1 MNYDTTIQSF
11 DETGTIETSVP
22 QEETSVK
29 KNRKHMTPDEQI
41 EYYKQQKEEL
51 DKKIK
56 EAKRNLRDKERKE
69 RTRNLIRLGGVV
81 VKYVPDATTD
91 STADLIQI
99 AQAAKSIMPS
109 ITPHQIENLLKMYA
123 SLFNN
128 PADVRIDKT
137 CLEAIYNQRKYI
149 AGRLVMVTDVTD
161 N

>member
-91 STADLIQI
+91 STADLIQ
-99 AQAAKSIMPS
+99 
-109 ITPHQIENLLKMYA
+109 
-123 SLFNN
+123 
-128 PADVRIDKT
+128 
-137 CLEAIYNQRKYI
+137 
-149 AGRLVMVTDVTD
+149 
-161 N
+161 